1 MTMNI
6 AVISAG
12 SGNPSSTGM
21 LADRLQSATEESLSG
36 NGTQVNIRR
45 IELRELALDI
55 AEGHVSTSRSEKLD
69 RALRQVETADAL
81 IAVTPTYKG
90 SYAGLFKAFIDLLDD
105 DAMQA
110 MPVLLGATGGTARHS
125 LMIDFAMRPLF
136 TYLKAQIA
144 PLAVFAATDDWGLNT
159 GQFDDGEIVLSKRI
173 TEAGRQFGEMLT
185 SSPAQRRPKK
195 QPTDAQTPFEVT
207 PFEQLLAGR

>member
-1 MTMNI
+1 MNI

-12 SGNPSSTGM
+12 SGNPSSTDM
-21 LADRLQSATEESLSG
+21 LADRLQSAAEESLSG

-105 DAMQA
+105 DAMKA

-185 SSPAQRRPKK
+185 SSPGQRRPKQ
-195 QPTDAQTPFEVT
+195 QPADAQTPFEVT

>member
-1 MTMNI
+1 MNI

-21 LADRLQSATEESLSG
+21 LADRLQSATEEYLSG

>member
-1 MTMNI
+1 MNI